1 MLPKSRVISIVL
13 LGLGVALLVAGI
25 VTPQFLH
32 ASARLPLDLTGATYT
47 LTDEDGTA
55 LKRSEEGTEEYNG
68 PVTYQMHVDVQ
79 DPSDAQNATVSIGE
93 STFRGFGDDGA
104 IENLVQAQIWNYS
117 IDRITG
123 EATSEADI
131 SYQLASP
138 MTTSAVD
145 GYWFKF
151 PSDAAKTTYP
161 AYDPT
166 LRAARDAVFEE
177 ELEVDGRTVYRYHQE
192 IEPVNVATLYA
203 GAFNTTQLETEDG
216 GTEAGYLF
224 HSGTREL
231 YVDQETGLLIGM
243 DVDIHDYYADR
254 EGNAD
259 HDALVLNA
267 SSTDEDRAAML
278 AQAAEV
284 PKESTARNVRLGL
297 LIAGG
302 VLAVLGLIGTFWPR
316 RKR

>member
-25 VTPQFLH
+25 VAPQFLH
-32 ASARLPLDLTGATYT
+32 SSARLPLDLTGATYT
-47 LTDEDGTA
+47 LTDDNGTA
-55 LKRSEEGTEEYNG
+55 QEISEEGTEEYNG
-68 PVTYQMHVDVQ
+68 VVTYQMHVDIQ
-79 DPSDAQNATVSIGE
+79 DPADEQNATVSIGE
-93 STFRGFGDDGA
+93 STFRGEGEDDA
-104 IENLVQAQIWNYS
+104 IENLVQAQIWSYTV
-117 IDRITG
+117 DRVTG

-138 MTTSAVD
+138 MATSAVD

-151 PSDAAKTTYP
+151 PSNAEKTTYP
-161 AYDPT
+161 AFDPT
-166 LRAARDAVFEE
+166 LRQARDAVFEE
-177 ELEVDGRTVYRYHQE
+177 ELDMEGRTVYRYHQE

-203 GAFNTTQLETEDG
+203 GAFNTTQLETEEG

-224 HSGTREL
+224 HSGTRDL
-231 YVDQETGLLIGM
+231 YVDQETGLLVGM

-267 SSTDEDRAAML
+267 SSTEEDRAAML
-278 AQAAEV
+278 AQAADI
-284 PKESTARNVRLGL
+284 PRESTARTVRLSL

-302 VLAVLGLIGTFWPR
+302 IIILLGLIGTFWPR
-316 RKR
+316 RRA

>member
-297 LIAGG
+297 LIGG
-302 VLAVLGLIGTFWPR
+302 GILAVLGLVGTFWPR

>member
-25 VTPQFLH
+25 VTPQLLH

-55 LKRSEEGTEEYNG
+55 LKMSEEGTEEYNG

-93 STFRGFGDDGA
+93 STFRGFGDDDA

-123 EATSEADI
+123 EATSEAEI

>member
-55 LKRSEEGTEEYNG
+55 LKMSEEGTEEYNG

-93 STFRGFGDDGA
+93 STFRGFGDDDA

-123 EATSEADI
+123 EANSEAEI

>member
-25 VTPQFLH
+25 VTPQLLH

-55 LKRSEEGTEEYNG
+55 LKMSEEGTEEYNG

-93 STFRGFGDDGA
+93 STFRGFGDDDA

-123 EATSEADI
+123 EATSEAEI

-302 VLAVLGLIGTFWPR
+302 ALAVLGLIGTFWPR

>member
-55 LKRSEEGTEEYNG
+55 LKMSEEGTEEYNG

-93 STFRGFGDDGA
+93 STFRGFGDDDA

-123 EATSEADI
+123 EATSEAEI

>member
-55 LKRSEEGTEEYNG
+55 LKMSEEGTEEYNG

-93 STFRGFGDDGA
+93 STFRGFGDDDA
-104 IENLVQAQIWNYS
+104 IESLVQAQIWNYS

-297 LIAGG
+297 LIGG
-302 VLAVLGLIGTFWPR
+302 GILAVLGLVGTFWPR